1 MTESVAPAEHRL
13 RPGELAEAAVMAD
26 LAVLAVLLARL
37 SPFAGLTAVV
47 GAVPFVVLGIRH
59 RTRAIVVA
67 FVVAVVLVFLL
78 AGFNAATQVLVM
90 AVFGGLIGRGMQ
102 LGWSTRR
109 LLTTAVGYGW
119 VLVASLTV
127 GFLWVFAGLRELN
140 LDALRVQWKG
150 VAKGLDAIGLDSVV
164 SFVDPRI
171 ESMIDHWYLTVPVL
185 QLAISVF
192 VAGMIIRVGRPVAA
206 RVQRAFGERPSP
218 PPSVDALAARL
229 APATGLTVITGPN
242 GIGKSTLL
250 RVIADR
256 VGDRGRMG
264 GTAIIGQRP
273 ESQVVGVRVGDD
285 LVWGLEAPPNDDD
298 CSRALELVGLGG
310 FEHRETSS
318 LSGGELQRLALA
330 SAALR
335 RPALV
340 LSDEST
346 AMIDPH
352 GRATVL
358 AILRRLADDGAT
370 VIHVSHLDG
379 DRAVGD
385 RVIEL
390 GPAT

>member
-1 MTESVAPAEHRL
+1 
-13 RPGELAEAAVMAD
+13 
-26 LAVLAVLLARL
+26 
-37 SPFAGLTAVV
+37 
-47 GAVPFVVLGIRH
+47 
-59 RTRAIVVA
+59 
-67 FVVAVVLVFLL
+67 
-78 AGFNAATQVLVM
+78 
-90 AVFGGLIGRGMQ
+90 
-102 LGWSTRR
+102 
-109 LLTTAVGYGW
+109 
-119 VLVASLTV
+119 
-127 GFLWVFAGLRELN
+127 
-140 LDALRVQWKG
+140 
-150 VAKGLDAIGLDSVV
+150 
-164 SFVDPRI
+164 
-171 ESMIDHWYLTVPVL
+171 MIDHWYLTVPVL

-206 RVQRAFGERPSP
+206 RAACVRRAAVTTSLRRC
-218 PPSVDALAARL
+218 ARCS
-229 APATGLTVITGPN
+229 ARPATGLTVITGPN

-298 CSRALELVGLGG
+298 CSRALRARRTWRV
-310 FEHRETSS
+310 RTPQTSS